1 LRGGD
6 QEDQDS
12 RPAWAKSFQDPSQP
26 WLNRWHVPI
35 IPVMWGSRNKRI
47 SGQAGSGIKQDLI
60 SKTTN
65 VNETCSCYSRN
76 ERRYKRE

>member
-1 LRGGD
+1 
-6 QEDQDS
+6 
-12 RPAWAKSFQDPSQP
+12 
-26 WLNRWHVPI
+26 
-35 IPVMWGSRNKRI
+35 MWGSRNKRI